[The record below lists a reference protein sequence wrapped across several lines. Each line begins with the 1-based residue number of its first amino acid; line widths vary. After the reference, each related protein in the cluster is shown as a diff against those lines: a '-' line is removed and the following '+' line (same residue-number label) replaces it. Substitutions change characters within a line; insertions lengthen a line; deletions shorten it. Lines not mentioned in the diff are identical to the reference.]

1 MFNDYSQLQKD
12 TRFTDLGGGGG
23 SPILFTLHLC
33 FDANWNENVIVGF
46 VKKRKSETK
55 RLVHDYQKLV

>member
-1 MFNDYSQLQKD
+1 MIIANYKKTQDSL
-12 TRFTDLGGGGG
+12 TWGGGG